1 MDYYG
6 NYSKVSSE
14 LYHHGILGMKW
25 GVRRYQN
32 EDGSLTDAG
41 RKRYGG
47 LTNRVHNYIEVRR
60 AKKKRQA
67 AIEKR
72 KATVEARKAHEA
84 EKQEALNSGDPNKVK
99 KFHSELTNDEL
110 RAATDRIRL
119 TETLNNQSAA
129 TVKSGMDKAESIIN
143 KVSRVRDMAEKG
155 INAWNTAAKIH
166 NSFVDD
172 DDKWPIMDGS
182 GKKQDRSEIK
192 KAIESGDPE
201 KIAKYKD
208 KLTVS
213 ETTDAVKAINNWKSI
228 NKSASEQEEGRAAA
242 ARAIKE
248 AKAAEE
254 KAQRDKMESYYQRK
268 TKRDAEKDAAAEG
281 KRIFDEWAK
290 ENLTPPG
297 GEDGKQYRMK
307 RKKKD
312 K

>member
-32 EDGSLTDAG
+32 YDGSLTDAG
-41 RKRYGG
+41 RKHYGG
-47 LTNRVHNYIEVRR
+47 LTNRVRNYIAARR
-60 AKKKRQA
+60 AKKKRLA

-99 KFHSELTNDEL
+99 KFHNELTNDEL

-129 TVKSGMDKAESIIN
+129 TVKSGMDKAESIMN

-155 INAWNTAAKIH
+155 LNAWNTAAKIH
-166 NSFVDD
+166 NSFADD
-172 DDKWPIMDGS
+172 DEKWPVIDGS
-182 GKKQDRSEIK
+182 GKKEDRSEIR
-192 KAIESGDPE
+192 KAIESGDP
-201 KIAKYKD
+201 KRIAKYKD

-228 NKSASEQEEGRAAA
+228 NKSASEQEEGRV
-242 ARAIKE
+242 
-248 AKAAEE
+248 AEE
-254 KAQRDKMESYYQRK
+254 KAQRDKMENYYQWK
-268 TKRDAEKDAAAEG
+268 TKRDAERDAAAEG
-281 KRIFDEWAK
+281 KRVFDEWAK
-290 ENLTPPG
+290 ENLTPPS
-297 GEDGKQYRMK
+297 GEDGKQYRTK
-307 RKKKD
+307 RKRRN
-312 K
+312 